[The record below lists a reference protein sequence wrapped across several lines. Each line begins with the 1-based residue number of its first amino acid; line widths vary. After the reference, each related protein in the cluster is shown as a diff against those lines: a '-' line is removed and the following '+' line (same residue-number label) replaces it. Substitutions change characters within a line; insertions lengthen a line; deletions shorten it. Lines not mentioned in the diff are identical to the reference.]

1 MSVLMMSVLAIGCG
15 LLSIACVG
23 VNRSRANLLL
33 TGTWANGAGNGICS
47 NPASGSVKGDE
58 GDNGEVG
65 NGPGVVG
72 CG

>member
-1 MSVLMMSVLAIGCG
+1 MPVMLVLSSGCG
-15 LLSIACVG
+15 LLSMAG
-23 VNRSRANLLL
+23 VNRSRANRLL

-58 GDNGEVG
+58 GD
-65 NGPGVVG
+65 VG

>member
-1 MSVLMMSVLAIGCG
+1 MSVLIVGLSIGCV
-15 LLSIACVG
+15 LLPLPMAG
-23 VNRSRANLLL
+23 VNRSRANRLL
-33 TGTWANGAGNGICS
+33 TGTWDNGAGNGICS

-58 GDNGEVG
+58 GDKGEVG